1 MSAQQ
6 PTDNTHVMEYGAI
19 IDPTIDKNPEHWTA
33 ERDPPP
39 DIAVITFTNESIE
52 FCSYD
57 PPKGFSPEEI
67 MQFRGASDCLTL
79 ERITELIK
87 QRNEKGTL
95 ELRGDDRFK

>member
-6 PTDNTHVMEYGAI
+6 TTDNTHVMCSGSI

-39 DIAVITFTNESIE
+39 DIGVVSFNNETIG
-52 FCSYD
+52 FYGYD

-67 MQFRGASDCLTL
+67 LQFRGASDCLTF
-79 ERITELIK
+79 EEITELINE
-87 QRNEKGTL
+87 RNEKGTL
-95 ELRGDDRFK
+95 ELTGDDRFK